1 VTRSV
6 EFEPANAGDKALTNR
21 IGELVQARAAIEAA
35 LAAAVAEYSRRRIKL
50 VRTGK
55 PIEGALREPIAP
67 NEHFQQNQARREQ
80 LAAQHFQADEQ
91 ARRDPRLSDVFH

>member
-1 VTRSV
+1 VTRR
-6 EFEPANAGDKALTNR
+6 EFEPANAGDKALLTR
-21 IGELVQARAAIEAA
+21 IAELTQARQATERA
-35 LAAAVAEYSRRRIKL
+35 LAEAVNEYSRRRINL